1 MTNAGVCSM
10 HVVHN
15 VYLFFV
21 TPRLRAISCKLYHH
35 VVEYDTCRSLPVHA
49 QYIYHIIK
57 KPFGEPVKQFVKK
70 NDVEKNFRYFDGICA
85 YGSEVEEKA
94 TRV

>member
-1 MTNAGVCSM
+1 MPVFAPCI
-10 HVVHN
+10 
-15 VYLFFV
+15 LFTMYIFFFNS
-21 TPRLRAISCKLYHH
+21 TFARNICGKLYYH

-70 NDVEKNFRYFDGICA
+70 NDVEKDFRYFDDISA